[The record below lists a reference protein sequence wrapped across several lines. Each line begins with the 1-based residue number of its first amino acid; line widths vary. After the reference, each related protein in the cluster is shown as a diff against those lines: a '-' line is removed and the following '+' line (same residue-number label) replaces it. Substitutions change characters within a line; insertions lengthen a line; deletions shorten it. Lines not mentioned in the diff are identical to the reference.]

1 MNFKLK
7 KSDLNFR
14 VYTATETPE
23 TGNENDIVIISD
35 TPMKNWILSPDMPT
49 NIPRNDGDVCIQY
62 SVMGSTF
69 NALKNNSIMIAAI
82 CAWQYVDG
90 AWVSANAMCYQ
101 NGMWGN
107 WVTDI
112 YLYKAG
118 NEYTYI
124 TGGWSVFQCVSDLTT
139 DASYGSNVNGVL
151 KACLPGTEKK
161 CVGMGTNNKID
172 LTPYKTL
179 TFNVIELY
187 GGACQFGV
195 TSARN
200 GTATGTPVI
209 KHTQQATGLVSLD
222 VSTLSGEY
230 YIWFGD
236 FSYSSGTY
244 GATVNE
250 IRLLL

>member
-1 MNFKLK
+1 MDFKLK

-35 TPMKNWILSPDMPT
+35 TPMKNWILSPEKPSGV
-49 NIPRNDGDVCIQY
+49 PRNDGDVCIQY
-62 SVMGSTF
+62 SVTDGAF
-69 NALKNNSIMIAAI
+69 NVVKNNVFMIATI
-82 CAWQYVDG
+82 CAWQYVSG
-90 AWVSANAMCYQ
+90 TWVSVKAMCYQ
-101 NGMWGN
+101 NGMWNN
-107 WVTDI
+107 WVADT

-118 NEYTYI
+118 DEYTHI

-139 DASYGSNVNGVL
+139 DASYGSNANGVL

-195 TSARN
+195 TGARN
-200 GTATGTPVI
+200 GTATSAPAI
-209 KHTQQATGLVSLD
+209 KHTQQAVGLVTLD
-222 VSTLSGEY
+222 VSELSGEY

-236 FSYSSGTY
+236 FSYSSGKY
-244 GATVNE
+244 GAAVNE
-250 IRLLL
+250 IQLLL